1 MRYYTSNRKYC
12 TSLLYYTD
20 LEKRFSNYAQN
31 VYWAQVAGPSN
42 WDMIQ
47 KSVKNTPG
55 HDQETFHCH
64 KTIRQGRDSK
74 TQQDEFIHL
83 TSQGA
88 DPTLVWGM
96 AYSVMTTCGTIST
109 ATRNLRWF
117 FLLLFFCFFVFSIYI
132 LSFFVKVNGTRKH
145 LGLIPIFWSQLLW
158 GQGGNILFESPCV
171 HLPLEWLEP
180 PQWQN
185 YGIVQEWLL
194 GTQTGSLASPYWSH
208 FSMTPPYLLLKQA
221 LSNKQ
226 NTSKNRSYYFS
237 SLLDKV
243 FPRLNWGPMPQEW
256 DSN

>member
-1 MRYYTSNRKYC
+1 MGLAFARS
-12 TSLLYYTD
+12 S
-20 LEKRFSNYAQN
+20 
-31 VYWAQVAGPSN
+31 
-42 WDMIQ
+42 
-47 KSVKNTPG
+47 
-55 HDQETFHCH
+55 
-64 KTIRQGRDSK
+64 DSSSSIK
-74 TQQDEFIHL
+74 GKKVRMQIGKKMWWESFMFWL
-83 TSQGA
+83 FLG
-88 DPTLVWGM
+88 
-96 AYSVMTTCGTIST
+96 
-109 ATRNLRWF
+109 F
-117 FLLLFFCFFVFSIYI
+117 FFLLFFCFFVFSIYI

>member
-1 MRYYTSNRKYC
+1 MNLYTLQVKVLIPHWC
-12 TSLLYYTD
+12 EEWLILWWPHVGIFQLP
-20 LEKRFSNYAQN
+20 LE
-31 VYWAQVAGPSN
+31 
-42 WDMIQ
+42 
-47 KSVKNTPG
+47 
-55 HDQETFHCH
+55 
-64 KTIRQGRDSK
+64 
-74 TQQDEFIHL
+74 
-83 TSQGA
+83 
-88 DPTLVWGM
+88 
-96 AYSVMTTCGTIST
+96 ISGG
-109 ATRNLRWF
+109 F
-117 FLLLFFCFFVFSIYI
+117 FLLFFCILYIYTI
-132 LSFFVKVNGTRKH
+132 FFVKVNGTRKH

-226 NTSKNRSYYFS
+226 STSKNRSYYFS